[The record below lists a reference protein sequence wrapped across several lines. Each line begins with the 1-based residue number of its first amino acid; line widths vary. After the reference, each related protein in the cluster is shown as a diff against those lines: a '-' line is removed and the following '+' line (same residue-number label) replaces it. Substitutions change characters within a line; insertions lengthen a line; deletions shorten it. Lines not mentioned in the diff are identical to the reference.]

1 MAQRELYERFR
12 SGLERFSRAR
22 NRRFGPWH
30 HTAPATAAIIQT
42 VTKRLR
48 GARCVGARERSVTK
62 RGSDG
67 KAAGEDL
74 CDAQVFV
81 EKDDVRIGVGVE
93 YPFFVLDSEEGGR
106 IQGQHA
112 QGVGE

>member
-1 MAQRELYERFR
+1 MTGASFR
-12 SGLERFSRAR
+12 GFPPRAR
-22 NRRFGPWH
+22 NRGFGQWQQ
-30 HTAPATAAIIQT
+30 TAGATTAIAQT
-42 VTKRLR
+42 VTQKVD
-48 GARCVGARERSVTK
+48 RCLVCWARERSVTK

-74 CDAQVFV
+74 CDPQVFV

-93 YPFFVLDSEEGGR
+93 YPFFVLDAEEGGG